1 MTRII
6 LLLLLSIQLLSCE
19 KESANP
25 NQNPETLIYSTSFED
40 QTTLEEEGWEGVY
53 TLLEDSPASGGSYC
67 LALEPQWLP
76 GLGEAFYAP
85 TLSNNSNYRI
95 DFWFKTIN
103 WEGIYTL
110 FEDSPASGGS
120 YCLALEPQWL
130 PGLGEAFYAPT
141 LSNNGNYR
149 IDFWF
154 KTINW
159 EGSFRLNKRLSGS
172 DAEENLLTIALTN
185 EDWTF
190 ASHSFVLELAENE
203 TLVVY
208 FSAGGTEVV
217 SGKVLVDELSIYRE

>member
-103 WEGIYTL
+103 WEGTFLI
-110 FEDSPASGGS
+110 
-120 YCLALEPQWL
+120 
-130 PGLGEAFYAPT
+130 
-141 LSNNGNYR
+141 
-149 IDFWF
+149 
-154 KTINW
+154 
-159 EGSFRLNKRLSGS
+159 NKRLSGS
-172 DAEENLLTIALTN
+172 DAEENLLTISLTE